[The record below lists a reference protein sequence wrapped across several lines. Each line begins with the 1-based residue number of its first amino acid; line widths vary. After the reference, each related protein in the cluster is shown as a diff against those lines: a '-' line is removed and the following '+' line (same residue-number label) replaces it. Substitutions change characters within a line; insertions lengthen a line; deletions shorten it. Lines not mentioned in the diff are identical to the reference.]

1 MITEKLQKV
10 LARAGFGSRR
20 QIEEWIQQGRLSIN
34 QKKAI
39 LGERINLYDEIRLDG
54 RRINLNANSK
64 IKPQVLCY
72 HKAAGEICTRHD
84 PEDRPTVFRQLPQLK
99 QGRWITVGRLD
110 INTLGL
116 LLITTEGELAHR
128 LMHPSYQIERE
139 YAVRVLGNVDS
150 AMLERLTTGVKLEE
164 GTARFT
170 RLLEAG
176 GQGANHW
183 YHVVLTEGRHHE
195 ARRLW
200 ESQGV
205 TVSRLIRV
213 RFGPITLPSW
223 LKMGHYRALDDNEV
237 RSLSRQVKLP

>member
-20 QIEEWIQQGRLSIN
+20 QIEGWIQQGRLLIN
-34 QKKAI
+34 RQKAL
-39 LGERINLYDEIRLDG
+39 LGDRISLHDEIRLDG
-54 RRINLNANSK
+54 RRINLNTNSK

-84 PEDRPTVFRQLPQLK
+84 PEDRPTIFRHLPKLK
-99 QGRWITVGRLD
+99 QGRWIIVGRLD
-110 INTLGL
+110 INTTGL
-116 LLITTEGELAHR
+116 LLATTEGELAHR
-128 LMHPSYQIERE
+128 LMHPTYQIERE
-139 YAVRVLGNVDS
+139 YAVRVLGKVD
-150 AMLERLTTGVKLEE
+150 ATMLERLTTGVKLVE
-164 GTARFT
+164 GSAHFEQ
-170 RLLEAG
+170 LVEAG

-195 ARRLW
+195 VRRLW

-223 LKMGHYRALDDNEV
+223 LKMGHYQALSTDDI
-237 RSLSRQVKLP
+237 RSLSRQVKL